1 MQDFLSPHTFLSPLC
16 HRAEEEDVVITA
28 MAVIA
33 TECLPG
39 TVPSTFLPPTKE
51 AGEGGTTATP
61 SSLTL
66 SHLPDAISL
75 STQSGSQS
83 GQAVKTA
90 LHSMRICSE

>member
-1 MQDFLSPHTFLSPLC
+1 MQDFLSPLC
-16 HRAEEEDVVITA
+16 HRAEEDDVVIMA

-39 TVPSTFLPPTKE
+39 TVPSTFLPATKE
-51 AGEGGTTATP
+51 AGEGGATATP

-66 SHLPDAISL
+66 FHLPDASSLL